1 MRLIGM
7 ILALGAIGWVLYQ
20 ASGGKDGDG
29 AIPESYQQS
38 MDKAKGVEQSV
49 QQATQQ
55 RMQALEGESAAES
68 D

>member
-20 ASGGKDGDG
+20 ASGGKDSES

-38 MDKAKGVEQSV
+38 MQKAEGVEQTV
-49 QQATQQ
+49 QDAAQQ
-55 RMQALEGESAAES
+55 RLQEMDERNQ
-68 D
+68 

>member
-1 MRLIGM
+1 MRFIDM

-38 MDKAKGVEQSV
+38 MQKAEDTEQAV
-49 QQATQQ
+49 KD
-55 RMQALEGESAAES
+55 AAQLRLQEL
-68 D
+68 DERDQ

>member
-20 ASGGKDGDG
+20 ASGGKEGDG

-38 MDKAKGVEQSV
+38 MEKAEGVEQTV
-49 QQATQQ
+49 KD
-55 RMQALEGESAAES
+55 AAQLRLQEI
-68 D
+68 DQGNQ